1 MCVHYHWSTTC
12 IKYEHVN
19 DGDIL
24 CICMTPL
31 CIHLIYVPSLVGG
44 FSFFGTVDC
53 VWTQIL
59 YYAWIQTVHE
69 ILIGLS
75 SLKLNGDVD
84 GSVTRIFLRILRF
97 LIPPLRKMN
106 TSKPNFLWNSV
117 DGKQLWQGGC
127 SARYITCILTVTP
140 QDHLWWIFGLLWGP
154 FSNLVQISW
163 FFWFWWVHVLRGTHP
178 FLGSER

>member
-1 MCVHYHWSTTC
+1 MYVHCHWSNTC

-84 GSVTRIFLRILRF
+84 GSVTRIFLRIFEILNPSTTKNEQIQTKLSMKFCWWETVMTRRLFSAIYHMYPNSHTPRPPVVNLRF
-97 LIPPLRKMN
+97 TVRSFLQLG
-106 TSKPNFLWNSV
+106 PNIMIVLV
-117 DGKQLWQGGC
+117 LVGTC
-127 SARYITCILTVTP
+127 S
-140 QDHLWWIFGLLWGP
+140 
-154 FSNLVQISW
+154 
-163 FFWFWWVHVLRGTHP
+163 
-178 FLGSER
+178 